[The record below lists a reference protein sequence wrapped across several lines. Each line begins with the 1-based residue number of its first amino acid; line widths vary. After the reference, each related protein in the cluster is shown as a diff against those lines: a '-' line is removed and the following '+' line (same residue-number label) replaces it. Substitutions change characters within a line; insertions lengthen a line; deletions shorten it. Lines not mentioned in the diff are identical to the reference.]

1 MKWTRDLRLV
11 SCFFPSVALHLPSK
25 LLSRFDGYFVYYWR
39 CVLVSSSQG
48 SRTHWHKDCLQL
60 DGGLRDSWC
69 NGRTFLG
76 PPDGFCVVWSKVL
89 PSISLFISCLRDF
102 PSFFAVLS
110 FSFVFWESTCFRDFP
125 LNAGN
130 CSGRNFPSPSQIFRP
145 YFRWGWWMG
154 ETLPSSSTIS
164 SLFRDFP
171 LSGSRRSS
179 KNPGINSGRNSVKKK
194 EEKKIRVIS
203 RAVSEQSR
211 IWNLK
216 RAVTEQLPSNFSAF
230 LEQFQ
235 SSFRAIKS
243 LLSEKSRYRAISV
256 QFRCSSQ
263 T

>member
-1 MKWTRDLRLV
+1 MDTSFIIGVASSYPPRKDRGLIDTRIASNWMVAWGIRGVMEGLFSVLPMVFVLFGARFCPPFRCLSPV
-11 SCFFPSVALHLPSK
+11 WGIFPPSSPFFPF
-25 LLSRFDGYFVYYWR
+25 R
-39 CVLVSSSQG
+39 
-48 SRTHWHKDCLQL
+48 
-60 DGGLRDSWC
+60 
-69 NGRTFLG
+69 
-76 PPDGFCVVWSKVL
+76 
-89 PSISLFISCLRDF
+89 
-102 PSFFAVLS
+102 SF
-110 FSFVFWESTCFRDFP
+110 FWESTCFRDFP

-194 EEKKIRVIS
+194 KEEKKIRVIS

-211 IWNLK
+211 ICNLK
-216 RAVTEQLPSNFSAF
+216 RAVTEQFQCNISAF
-230 LEQFQ
+230 SEQSRVCCLKRADTEQFQ
-235 SSFRAIKS
+235 CSFVAVPKPN
-243 LLSEKSRYRAISV
+243 L
-256 QFRCSSQ
+256 